1 MVMILITG
9 GTGFV
14 GRVLVKQ
21 LTEKGESLRL
31 LLRPSPRTPALPR
44 STSIEVA
51 VSSLKDQ
58 RSLRAALKDVDTIYH
73 LASDERR
80 GLKADLTGVDIEG
93 TQNLVEAAR
102 QAKVKRIFYLS
113 HLGSDRASAY
123 AVLKAKAIAEGFI
136 IRSGLDYTIFR
147 SAVIYGPRDQF
158 TTSLAR
164 LMRISPGIVLIPG
177 ESKTLLQPIAVED
190 IVACMTW
197 SLDREDTRNQ
207 LYQVGGSEYFSLRQI
222 LEKIQEVIRKKRML
236 VSVSPVYIRTL
247 TLIMDQFIPRF
258 PISIYWLD
266 YVASDRICSLDILP
280 RIFGILPARFNYQLD
295 YLRGV

>member
-1 MVMILITG
+1 MILITG

-21 LTEKGESLRL
+21 LTEKGETLRL

-58 RSLRAALKDVDTIYH
+58 RSLRAAMKDVDVIYH

-93 TQNLVEAAR
+93 TQNLVEAAK
-102 QAKVKRIFYLS
+102 QARVKRIFFLS
-113 HLGSDRASAY
+113 HLGADRASAY

-136 IRSGLDYTIFR
+136 TRSGLDYTIFR
-147 SAVIYGPRDQF
+147 SAIIYGPHDQF

-164 LMRISPGIVLIPG
+164 LLKLSPGIVFIPG
-177 ESKTLLQPIAVED
+177 DSNSLLQPISVED

-197 SLDREDTRNQ
+197 SLDRENTRNQ
-207 LYQVGGSEYFSLRQI
+207 LYRVGGSEYFSLRQI
-222 LEKIQEVIRKKRML
+222 MEKIQEVTRRKRWL
-236 VSVSPVYIRTL
+236 VSLSPVYIRTL
-247 TLIMDQFIPRF
+247 TLILDQFIPRF

-266 YVASDRICSLDILP
+266 YVASDRICPLDILP
-280 RIFGILPARFNYQLD
+280 RIFGIMPARFNYQLD
-295 YLRGV
+295 YLKGV

>member
-1 MVMILITG
+1 MILITG

-31 LLRPSPRTPALPR
+31 LLRPSPKTPALPR
-44 STSIEVA
+44 STSIEAA

-80 GLKADLTGVDIEG
+80 GVKADLTGVDIEG

-102 QAKVKRIFYLS
+102 QARVKRIFYLS
-113 HLGSDRASAY
+113 HLGADRASAF

-136 IRSGLDYTIFR
+136 TRSGLDYTIFR
-147 SAVIYGPRDQF
+147 SAVIYGPHDQF

-164 LMRISPGIVLIPG
+164 LLRISPGIVFIPG
-177 ESKTLLQPIAVED
+177 ESNSLLQPISVED
-190 IVACMTW
+190 VVACMTW

-207 LYQVGGSEYFSLRQI
+207 LYRVGGSEYFSLRQI
-222 LEKIQEVIRKKRML
+222 LEKIEEVIRKKRLL
-236 VSVSPVYIRTL
+236 VSLSPVYIRTL
-247 TLIMDQFIPRF
+247 TLILEQFIPRF

-266 YVASDRICSLDILP
+266 YVASDRICPLDILP
-280 RIFGILPARFNYQLD
+280 RIFGILPARFTYHLD

>member
-1 MVMILITG
+1 M
-9 GTGFV
+9 

-21 LTEKGESLRL
+21 LTEKGEPLRL

-58 RSLRAALKDVDTIYH
+58 RSLRAAMKDVDVIYH

-93 TQNLVEAAR
+93 TQNLVEAAK
-102 QAKVKRIFYLS
+102 QARVKRIFFLS
-113 HLGSDRASAY
+113 HLGADRASAF

-136 IRSGLDYTIFR
+136 TRSGLDYTIFR
-147 SAVIYGPRDQF
+147 SAIIYGPHDQF

-164 LMRISPGIVLIPG
+164 LLKLSPGIVFIPG
-177 ESKTLLQPIAVED
+177 DSNSLLQPISVED

-197 SLDREDTRNQ
+197 SLDRENTRNKF
-207 LYQVGGSEYFSLRQI
+207 LYL
-222 LEKIQEVIRKKRML
+222 
-236 VSVSPVYIRTL
+236 
-247 TLIMDQFIPRF
+247 
-258 PISIYWLD
+258 
-266 YVASDRICSLDILP
+266 
-280 RIFGILPARFNYQLD
+280 
-295 YLRGV
+295 

>member
-1 MVMILITG
+1 MILITG

-80 GLKADLTGVDIEG
+80 GLRADLTGVDIEG

-177 ESKTLLQPIAVED
+177 ESKTLLQPIAVDD

-247 TLIMDQFIPRF
+247 TLVMDQFIPRF

>member
-1 MVMILITG
+1 
-9 GTGFV
+9 V